1 MITSTGLWKPPLAK
15 ALCTTQWV
23 LFTNLHQKK
32 HLELQ
37 LPPYGIF
44 LLQVV
49 IQKAEE
55 REEEP
60 SKVWISSLIIRIKKS
75 QALN

>member
-15 ALCTTQWV
+15 ALCTTQ
-23 LFTNLHQKK
+23 FTNLHQKK

-37 LPPYGIF
+37 LPPYRIF

-60 SKVWISSLIIRIKKS
+60 SNLLDIESDHK
-75 QALN
+75 N

>member
-1 MITSTGLWKPPLAK
+1 MITSTGLWKPPLGK

-60 SKVWISSLIIRIKKS
+60 SNLLDIESDHK
-75 QALN
+75 N